1 MFISQVITIHNTAL
15 YTTRGPTGQGRQSQV
30 TTIKKKY
37 LICLLAVVHHSIH
50 STVQNAQTQY
60 NYTIIQTNLKG

>member
-15 YTTRGPTGQGRQSQV
+15 YTTRGPTGQGRQSQPL
-30 TTIKKKY
+30 KKKN

-60 NYTIIQTNLKG
+60 NYKNKPERLKR